1 MIPEVREWFNSQFSE
16 EKYQQLIQ
24 YLEDWYQTPIS
35 FRIAESP
42 FFIPSILKQRL
53 LDACH
58 EISSFIL
65 DPEFKNHT
73 QEALMN
79 AEIIVPGEDEHT
91 LFLQMDFGVCLDQHG
106 DPFPQLIEI
115 QGFPSVYFFQWM
127 IGQAYRKV
135 YDIPENLTSYFKDIS
150 SEQYR
155 DMLRTII
162 VGEDDPRHVVIL
174 EIEPEKQTT
183 YIDMLSTSREL
194 NIPCVCVTEVFK
206 AGNKLYYKDS
216 SGQDTE
222 IRKIYNRVI
231 FDELLSRKDLKLSFD
246 FKDELD
252 VEWIG
257 HPNWFYRISKFCLPL
272 LKSGY
277 VPDTFF
283 LKDLSVWPEDLENY
297 VLKPLYSFAGSGVVI
312 DLQPEDLDS
321 ISDPENY
328 ILQKKVEYAPVIKS
342 PDDSVKCEIR
352 MLMLW
357 PKGADKPEIVNN
369 LVRMSKGKMV
379 GVKYNRD
386 KTWVGGSV
394 GFFEK

>member
-1 MIPEVREWFNSQFSE
+1 MIPEVREWFNGQFSE
-16 EKYQQLIQ
+16 EKYQHLIQ

-65 DPEFKNHT
+65 DPEFKNQT
-73 QEALMN
+73 QEALIN

-135 YDIPENLTSYFKDIS
+135 YEIPENLTSYFKDIS

-216 SGQDTE
+216 IGQDTE
-222 IRKIYNRVI
+222 IRKIYNRVV

-246 FKDELD
+246 FTDELD

-272 LKSGY
+272 LKSSY

-328 ILQKKVEYAPVIKS
+328 ILQKKVKYAPVIKS

-357 PKGADKPEIVNN
+357 PKGAEKPEIVNN